1 MPGIWHNDRMASI
14 TANWA
19 LPGAPLA
26 LVQLPSPTLAALARG
41 DLAGA
46 QLTTP
51 LVLPAYL
58 ATPECT
64 SVWRRRQDQIA
75 VSPEDAA
82 WVTRL
87 IVDTGLN
94 TAVGRAGFHGPPDT
108 AGMVEVGYS
117 VDPDYRRRG
126 YARLALATLLH
137 MAAVAPGV
145 RTVRATISPDNLP
158 SRALVEQWGFVEK
171 GEQWDEEDGLEIIF
185 EVPA

>member
-1 MPGIWHNDRMASI
+1 MTSI

-19 LPGAPLA
+19 LPGASLA
-26 LVQLPSPTLAALARG
+26 LVQLPAPTLAALAG
-41 DLAGA
+41 DDLTGARLA
-46 QLTTP
+46 TP

-64 SVWRRRQDQIA
+64 SVWRRRQQQIA
-75 VSPEDAA
+75 ESPGDAA

-108 AGMVEVGYS
+108 AGMVELGYS
-117 VDPDYRRRG
+117 VDPDFRRLG
-126 YARLALATLLH
+126 YARLALATMLH
-137 MAAVAPGV
+137 MAAAAPNV

-158 SRALVEQWGFVEK
+158 SRTLVEEFGFVEN